1 MFPSITIFN
10 KVISMYNIMTI
21 LGILCAGFYIIEVC
35 KKRKIDDTKI
45 ITMLVLSFLG
55 MFIGGHLLYGITQ
68 IKLIKIFILNLDK
81 IKNFKHLIDCLF
93 EIFGGSVFY
102 GGLLGGML
110 VSYVYAKKSKMNV
123 QEVFNLVIPVVPL
136 FHFFGRIGCFLVGCC
151 YGVESNIGF
160 TYTHSLVPMADN
172 VCRFPI
178 QLVEALFN
186 LILFIVLA
194 VFSHKKIMKNQLVYI
209 YFIAYPVARFIFE
222 FFRGDM
228 YRGFL
233 FGLSTSQIISIIL
246 FVITIIL
253 IIRKKISKDKA
264 SSK

>member
-10 KVISMYNIMTI
+10 KEISMYAIMSL
-21 LGILCAGFYIIEVC
+21 LGVLISGFYVIQVC

-45 ITMLVLSFLG
+45 VTMLVIACLG
-55 MFIGGHLLYGITQ
+55 MFLGGHLLYGITQ
-68 IKLIKIFILNLDK
+68 INLIKIFVTHLDK
-81 IKNFKHLIDCLF
+81 IKSFKHLIECLY

-110 VSYVYAKKSKMNV
+110 FSYIYAKKNKMNIK
-123 QEVFNLVIPVVPL
+123 EVFNLVIPVVPL

-151 YGVESNIGF
+151 YGVESSIGF
-160 TYTHSLVPMADN
+160 TYTHSMVPIANN

-178 QLVEALFN
+178 QLVEASFN

-194 VFSHKKIMKNQLVYI
+194 IFSYKKILKGKLVYL

-246 FVITIIL
+246 FVITIGLL
-253 IIRKKISKDKA
+253 IKEKIT

>member
-10 KVISMYNIMTI
+10 KEISMYAIMAL
-21 LGILCAGFYIIEVC
+21 LGILSSGFYVIQVC
-35 KKRKIDDTKI
+35 KRRKIDDTNI
-45 ITMLVLSFLG
+45 ITMLVFAGLG

-68 IKLIKIFILNLDK
+68 INLIKIFITHLHK
-81 IKNFKHLIDCLF
+81 ITGFKHLIRCLY

-102 GGLLGGML
+102 GGLIGGMIA
-110 VSYVYAKKSKMNV
+110 SYLYAKKCKMNIK
-123 QEVFNLVIPVVPL
+123 EVFNLVVPIIPL
-136 FHFFGRIGCFLVGCC
+136 FHFFGRLGCFLVGCC
-151 YGVESNIGF
+151 YGIESNIGF
-160 TYTHSLVPMADN
+160 TYTHSMVPIADN

-178 QLVEALFN
+178 QLVESSFN

-194 VFSHKKIMKNQLVYI
+194 VFSYKKIFEGKLVYL
-209 YFIAYPVARFIFE
+209 YFIAYPIARFIFE

-246 FVITIIL
+246 LLIVIIL
-253 IIRKKISKDKA
+253 LLREKFIKRKE
-264 SSK
+264 SST